1 MNNSEDLSSI
11 INELLKIKEKSGFLE
26 QSWDDW
32 VNSILNSQSIS
43 VKNTIENELNNVT
56 YERFYNEWV
65 KNFSLNLD
73 HIWNGNSARE
83 LMSDTISD
91 NKCSIVIGRGP
102 SLLKNNHLQLLE
114 KSNYVDSIVCSDG
127 ALSTVLEN
135 NINPKKFKNFFVVT
149 IDAQTHQKKIY
160 EKEIVKKFGKKI
172 KCILSTTVSP
182 STYESVI
189 DAGMEVYW
197 LHTLFD
203 YDKGPSSFNHIS
215 GIMTKSKNHKKG
227 LPAIQT
233 GGNVGTSSWVIAWS
247 ILKSKIVCLLGLD
260 QGYPEET
267 DLKTIDYHKFPK
279 EIFKQTKSL
288 EKAFPLIY
296 NPEFDCKCRQDP
308 IFQYYCN
315 ALKDF
320 IDMASTKVTTYN
332 ATEGGAL
339 FGKNIN
345 CIKFKEFLLKYDNQN
360 LKIN

>member
-135 NINPKKFKNFFVVT
+135 NINPKKF
-149 IDAQTHQKKIY
+149 
-160 EKEIVKKFGKKI
+160 
-172 KCILSTTVSP
+172 
-182 STYESVI
+182 
-189 DAGMEVYW
+189 
-197 LHTLFD
+197 
-203 YDKGPSSFNHIS
+203 
-215 GIMTKSKNHKKG
+215 
-227 LPAIQT
+227 
-233 GGNVGTSSWVIAWS
+233 
-247 ILKSKIVCLLGLD
+247 
-260 QGYPEET
+260 
-267 DLKTIDYHKFPK
+267 
-279 EIFKQTKSL
+279 
-288 EKAFPLIY
+288 
-296 NPEFDCKCRQDP
+296 
-308 IFQYYCN
+308 
-315 ALKDF
+315 
-320 IDMASTKVTTYN
+320 
-332 ATEGGAL
+332 
-339 FGKNIN
+339 
-345 CIKFKEFLLKYDNQN
+345 
-360 LKIN
+360 